1 MQSGCPL
8 MTIRAAT
15 ITLISAFA
23 VGHAAAQAPVALI
36 EEIQGQP
43 AGVEMMDYVSDG
55 RIIKLGV
62 KDTMILDYLK
72 SCWRE
77 TIKGGATVIVGAD
90 QSDVQGGSVSREKVL
105 CDAGKMQLTAE
116 LASKSGVMVF
126 RDVPNNQPPSLLALR
141 PQFFLYGTSPLV
153 QVTKGSPI
161 VIERVDKPGERYEIG
176 GDNGLVPRGAFYDF
190 ADNNKALA
198 VAGIYRATQGSV
210 RVLFQIDLEAKSGK
224 TPVAGRLLWLKPPS

>member
-1 MQSGCPL
+1 

-15 ITLISAFA
+15 ITLITAFA
-23 VGHAAAQAPVALI
+23 AGHAVAQAPVALI
-36 EEIQGQP
+36 EEVQGQP
-43 AGVEMMDYVSDG
+43 AGIEKMDYVSDG

-62 KDTMILDYLK
+62 NDTIILDYLK

-77 TIKGGATVIVGAD
+77 TIKGGATVIVGTD
-90 QSDVQGGSVSREKVL
+90 QSDVQGGTVSREKVL
-105 CDAGKMQLTAE
+105 CDGGKMQLTAE

-126 RDVPNNQPPSLLALR
+126 RDVPNKQPSSLLALR
-141 PQFFLYGTSPLV
+141 PQFFLYGTSPIV
-153 QVTKGSPI
+153 QVTKGGPI

-176 GDNGLVPRGAFYDF
+176 GDDGLMPRGAFYDF

-198 VAGIYRATQGSV
+198 VAGIYRATQDSV